1 VWITLPADM
10 VVSNILNEKKKKK
23 LAAQRQ
29 MIFSLHSLSG
39 CLMFL
44 VRGQAMKRYFFMP
57 VVGWV

>member
-1 VWITLPADM
+1 M
-10 VVSNILNEKKKKK
+10 VVFKILKKKKKKK